1 MKLSERVRIENV
13 EVLSADWSKLHR
25 TTFAF
30 LRRDGRW
37 QTLTR
42 ETYDRGDG
50 VTLLLFNRERGTVL
64 LTRQFRYPTFVAGG
78 PGLLIETC
86 AGKVDDRAPELA
98 IRAEVEEELG
108 VRVGAISQVME
119 AYMSPG
125 SVTEKLTFYT
135 APYEAEDRVG
145 AGGGIAQEGED
156 IEALE
161 LRFDEALAMI
171 ERGEIADGKTI
182 MLLLYAQWKQLL

>member
-1 MKLSERVRIENV
+1 MKLSERVRIDNV
-13 EVLSADWSKLHR
+13 EVLSQGWSKLHR
-25 TTFAF
+25 TTLSF
-30 LRRDGRW
+30 LRSDGQW

-50 VTLLLFNRERGTVL
+50 VTLLLFHRERGTVL
-64 LTRQFRYPTFVAGG
+64 LTRQFRYPTFVSGG
-78 PGLLIETC
+78 PGFLIETC
-86 AGKVDDRAPELA
+86 AGKVDDRAPDVA

-108 VRVGAISQVME
+108 VRVGEIAQVMQ

-135 APYEAEDRVG
+135 APYTLEDRVG
-145 AGGGIAQEGED
+145 AGGGLAHEGED
-156 IEALE
+156 IETLE
-161 LRFDEALAMI
+161 LPFSDALAMI